1 MWSTCCVTLVA
12 ASIFSLWV
20 LAGGVEAFAPPASTL
35 ARHHITGTGTAL
47 NLFNFGGG
55 GCVGAGGA
63 SSVPKSPAAR
73 DSQAIGSIKAALA
86 SPKNRS
92 FRLVEAEFPVLAA
105 LNKLGDGSLRSAKEA
120 EAANLQFALKLAK
133 SISIPFV
140 GPKVYVVTSSTASGS
155 FAASAAKKAG
165 GSASVI
171 SLKDGLPDFD
181 ATDIVIFLTP
191 STNADYRTAEST
203 ATSGTVGG
211 VIIINGYAKDAKSVK
226 QEATMGY
233 FYKPL
238 TYNSQIAGYL
248 VREYPSK
255 WTAIDAVTNSVLGTF
270 TDEEILVRKTNTPDL
285 RTSVKLVQKSFDERA
300 IEARRRG

>member
-20 LAGGVEAFAPPASTL
+20 LAGGVEAFAAPASTL
-35 ARHHITGTGTAL
+35 ARHHITGTGL

-55 GCVGAGGA
+55 GSAGAGGA

-86 SPKNRS
+86 SPKNPS

-165 GSASVI
+165 ASVI

>member
-35 ARHHITGTGTAL
+35 ARHHITGTAL

-55 GCVGAGGA
+55 GSAGAGGA

-86 SPKNRS
+86 SPKNSS

-165 GSASVI
+165 ASVI

>member
-1 MWSTCCVTLVA
+1 MWSTRCVTLVA
-12 ASIFSLWV
+12 ASIFSLWA
-20 LAGGVEAFAPPASTL
+20 LAGGVEAFAAPASTL
-35 ARHHITGTGTAL
+35 ARHHITGTAL

-55 GCVGAGGA
+55 GSAGAGGA

-86 SPKNRS
+86 SPKNSS

-155 FAASAAKKAG
+155 FAASAAKKAA
-165 GSASVI
+165 ASVI

>member
-35 ARHHITGTGTAL
+35 ARHHITGTAL

-55 GCVGAGGA
+55 GSAGAGGA

-86 SPKNRS
+86 SPKNSS

-155 FAASAAKKAG
+155 FAASAAKKAA
-165 GSASVI
+165 ASVI